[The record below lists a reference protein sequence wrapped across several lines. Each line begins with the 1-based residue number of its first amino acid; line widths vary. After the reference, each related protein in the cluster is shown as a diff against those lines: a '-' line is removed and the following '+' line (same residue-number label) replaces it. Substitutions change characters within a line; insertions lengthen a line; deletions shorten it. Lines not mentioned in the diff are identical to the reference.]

1 MVDMVAVANL
11 LVCVGI
17 VWTCIFRLRTDL
29 CRLNLLQRFKYS
41 VLLTGGL
48 IAGLPN
54 LFFGEEAVKST
65 LIMSVSILIY
75 LFTDVLIWRDR
86 KWVFLL
92 KVLSKV

>member
-1 MVDMVAVANL
+1 MADMVAVANL

-17 VWTCIFRLRTDL
+17 VWTCICRLRTDL

-41 VLLTGGL
+41 VLLTGGF

-54 LFFGEEAVKST
+54 LFFGEEVVKST

-75 LFTDVLIWRDR
+75 LSLTSLFGEIKNEYSCR
-86 KWVFLL
+86 KH
-92 KVLSKV
+92 